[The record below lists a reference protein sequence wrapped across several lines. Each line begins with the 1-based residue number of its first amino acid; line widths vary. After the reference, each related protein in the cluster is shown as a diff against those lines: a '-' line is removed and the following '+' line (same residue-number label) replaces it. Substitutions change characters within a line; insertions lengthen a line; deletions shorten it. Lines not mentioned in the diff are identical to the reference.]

1 MFTHKNHKPSCK
13 VWIEYNGKPVLGKG
27 GAEIL
32 EAIAKEESISKAAE
46 NLGMSYRYVWNY
58 LQKIRK
64 VVEAPIVETYK
75 GGKAGGGGAKL
86 TALGQSL
93 MEEYQRVEGYMSGVL
108 ADQEYWEVLGLKI
121 SARNQLKGKV
131 VSIEKDGIT
140 AKVKVEIKAPVVVT
154 AVITKE
160 AVEELGVKVG
170 DEVEAIVKSTEVMIG
185 K

>member
-1 MFTHKNHKPSCK
+1 MLTNNKHKPSCK
-13 VWIEYNGKPVLGKG
+13 VWIEYKGAPVLGKG

-32 EAIAKEESISKAAE
+32 KAIAKEQSISKAAE
-46 NLGMSYRYVWNY
+46 KLSMSYRYVWNY
-58 LQKIRK
+58 LQKIQK

-93 MEEYQRVEGYMSGVL
+93 IEEYQRVEGYMSEVL

-131 VSIEKDGIT
+131 VSIEKNEIT
-140 AKVKVEIKAPVVVT
+140 AKVKVEISAPAVVT

-170 DEVEAIVKSTEVMIG
+170 DEVKAVVKSTEVMIA

>member
-1 MFTHKNHKPSCK
+1 MLTNKKHKPSCK

-27 GAEIL
+27 GAGIL
-32 EAIAKEESISKAAE
+32 KTIAKEHSISKAAE
-46 NLGMSYRYVWNY
+46 KLSMSYRYVWNY
-58 LQKIRK
+58 LQKIQK
-64 VVEAPIVETYK
+64 AVEAPIVETFK

-93 MEEYQRVEGYMSGVL
+93 LEEYQRVEGYMSELL

-160 AVEELGVKVG
+160 AAEELGVKVG
-170 DEVEAIVKSTEVMIG
+170 DEVNAVIKSTEVMIA

>member
-1 MFTHKNHKPSCK
+1 MLFHKNHKPSCK
-13 VWIEYNGKPVLGKG
+13 VWIEYDGTPVLGKG

-32 EAIAKEESISKAAE
+32 KAIATEQSISKASE
-46 NLGMSYRYVWNY
+46 KLGMSYRYVWNY
-58 LQKIRK
+58 LQKIQK
-64 VVEAPIVETYK
+64 AIEAPVITTFK

-86 TALGQSL
+86 TPLGESL
-93 MEEYQRVEGYMSGVL
+93 IKEYQRIEGYMSRFL
-108 ADQEYWEVLGLKI
+108 KNQERWEELGLRI

-140 AKVKVEIKAPVVVT
+140 AKIKVKIKSPAIIT

-160 AVEELGVKVG
+160 AAEDLDIKEG
-170 DEVEAIVKSTEVMIG
+170 DEVNAVVKSTEVMIA

>member
-1 MFTHKNHKPSCK
+1 MLTQKKRKPSCK

-32 EAIAKEESISKAAE
+32 KAIAREQTISKAAE
-46 NLGMSYRYVWNY
+46 KLSMSYRYVWNY
-58 LQKIRK
+58 LQKIQK
-64 VVEAPIVETYK
+64 VVETPIVETYK

-93 MEEYQRVEGYMSGVL
+93 LEEYQRMSVYMSEIL
-108 ADQEYWEVLGLKI
+108 ANQERWEVLRLKI
-121 SARNQLKGKV
+121 SARNQLRGKV
-131 VSIEKDGIT
+131 LSIEKDGIT
-140 AKVKVEIKAPVVVT
+140 AKVKVEIKTPVVVT

-170 DEVEAIVKSTEVMIG
+170 DEVQAIVKSTEVMIG

>member
-1 MFTHKNHKPSCK
+1 MLTQNKHKPSYK
-13 VWIEYNGKPVLGKG
+13 VWIEYKGKPIVGKG

-32 EAIAKEESISKAAE
+32 KAIAKEQSISKAAE
-46 NLGMSYRYVWNY
+46 KLGMSYRYVWNY
-58 LQKIRK
+58 LQKIQK
-64 VVEAPIVETYK
+64 AVEAPVVETFK

-86 TALGQSL
+86 TPLGQSL
-93 MEEYQRVEGYMSGVL
+93 IEEYQRVEGYMSEVL

-140 AKVKVEIKAPVVVT
+140 AKVKVEISAPAVVT

-160 AVEELGVKVG
+160 AVEELGIKVG
-170 DEVEAIVKSTEVMIG
+170 DEVNAVIKSTEVMVA

>member
-1 MFTHKNHKPSCK
+1 MLPHKKHKPSFK

-32 EAIAKEESISKAAE
+32 KAIAKEQSISKAAE
-46 NLGMSYRYVWNY
+46 KLSMSYRYVWNY
-58 LQKIRK
+58 LQKIQK
-64 VVEAPIVETYK
+64 AVEAPIVETYK

-93 MEEYQRVEGYMSGVL
+93 LEEYQRVEGYMREVL

-131 VSIEKDGIT
+131 VSIEKDAIT

-170 DEVEAIVKSTEVMIG
+170 DEVQAIVKSTEVMIG

>member
-1 MFTHKNHKPSCK
+1 MRTNRKHKPSCK

-32 EAIAKEESISKAAE
+32 KAIAKEQSISKAAE
-46 NLGMSYRYVWNY
+46 KLSMSYRYVWNY
-58 LQKIRK
+58 LQKIQK
-64 VVEAPIVETYK
+64 AVEAPIVETYK

-86 TALGQSL
+86 TVLGQSL
-93 MEEYQRVEGYMSGVL
+93 LEEYQRVEGYMREVL
-108 ADQEYWEVLGLKI
+108 ADQEYWEMLGLKI

-160 AVEELGVKVG
+160 AVEDLGVKVG
-170 DEVEAIVKSTEVMIG
+170 DEVNAVIKSTEVMIA

>member
-1 MFTHKNHKPSCK
+1 MLTHNKHKPSCK
-13 VWIEYNGKPVLGKG
+13 VWIEYKGKPVLGKG

-32 EAIAKEESISKAAE
+32 KTIAKEHSISKAAE
-46 NLGMSYRYVWNY
+46 KLSMSYRYVWNY
-58 LQKIRK
+58 LQKIQK
-64 VVEAPIVETYK
+64 AVEAPIVETYK

-93 MEEYQRVEGYMSGVL
+93 LEEYQRVEGYMNELL

-131 VSIEKDGIT
+131 LSIEKDGIT

-170 DEVEAIVKSTEVMIG
+170 DEVQAVIKSTEVMVA

>member
-1 MFTHKNHKPSCK
+1 MLTQNKHKPSCK
-13 VWIEYNGKPVLGKG
+13 VWIEYKGTPVLGKG

-32 EAIAKEESISKAAE
+32 KAIAKEQNISKAAE
-46 NLGMSYRYVWNY
+46 TLGMSYRYVWNY
-58 LQKIRK
+58 LQKIQK

-86 TALGQSL
+86 TALGKSL
-93 MEEYQRVEGYMSGVL
+93 IEEYQRVEGYLSEVL

-121 SARNQLKGKV
+121 SARNQLQGKV

-140 AKVKVEIKAPVVVT
+140 AKVKVEIKAPAVIT

-170 DEVEAIVKSTEVMIG
+170 DEVKAVIKSTGVMIA